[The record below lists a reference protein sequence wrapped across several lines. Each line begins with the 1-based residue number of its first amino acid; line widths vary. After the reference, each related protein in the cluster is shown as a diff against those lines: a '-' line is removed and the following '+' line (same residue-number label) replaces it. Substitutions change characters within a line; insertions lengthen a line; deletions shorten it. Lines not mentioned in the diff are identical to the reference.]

1 MTGDVTYTAKFEALQ
16 NYTITVVSANPAM
29 GTAEGG
35 GTFLEGTVIN
45 ISATPLAGYYFI
57 GWNDGNAD
65 NPRSITVT
73 ANETY
78 VAQFGTNPVQTYTL
92 TVMCNSSEGSTIGSG
107 TYTAGSTTTIAAI
120 PNSGYLFDKWQDNVT
135 ENPRQVIVNS
145 DMTFVAFFKGT
156 GVNENEGH
164 LMVLYPNPANDYVR
178 LEGIEANSEV
188 RIYNAMGALV
198 KVLNANPNEE
208 IGISELSDGLYVLRC
223 GNVTLRFV
231 KK

>member
-1 MTGDVTYTAKFEALQ
+1 
-16 NYTITVVSANPAM
+16 
-29 GTAEGG
+29 
-35 GTFLEGTVIN
+35 
-45 ISATPLAGYYFI
+45 
-57 GWNDGNAD
+57 
-65 NPRSITVT
+65 
-73 ANETY
+73 
-78 VAQFGTNPVQTYTL
+78 
-92 TVMCNSSEGSTIGSG
+92 
-107 TYTAGSTTTIAAI
+107 
-120 PNSGYLFDKWQDNVT
+120 
-135 ENPRQVIVNS
+135 
-145 DMTFVAFFKGT
+145 MTFVAFFKGT

-231 KK
+231 KEQ